1 LTNEITLGKVIQ
13 LGSIVDQ
20 YAKAVQKRIDNG
32 TRLATQQQAQTM
44 FYEKAQKAQAEVD
57 KLCSRAN
64 EGNPGLE
71 NCDKNIAFY
80 KQQIG
85 FLENQ
90 IEGYKRKISK
100 EEALKVQI
108 QEEMK
113 ASTQEMIDAKGREGI
128 EAFSAAEVVSEE
140 IKTLE
145 SSNLVVER
153 ELATLK
159 KIYAECTKDL

>member
-1 LTNEITLGKVIQ
+1 
-13 LGSIVDQ
+13 
-20 YAKAVQKRIDNG
+20 
-32 TRLATQQQAQTM
+32 M

-57 KLCSRAN
+57 KLSSRAY

-80 KQQIG
+80 KQRIG

-90 IEGYKRKISK
+90 IAGYKRKIS
-100 EEALKVQI
+100 EEEEQKTRI

-128 EAFSAAEVVSEE
+128 EAFSAAEVVAEE

-153 ELATLK
+153 ELTTLK
-159 KIYAECTKDL
+159 KIYADCTKDL

>member
-1 LTNEITLGKVIQ
+1 
-13 LGSIVDQ
+13 
-20 YAKAVQKRIDNG
+20 
-32 TRLATQQQAQTM
+32 M
-44 FYEKAQKAQAEVD
+44 FYEKAQKAQAEAD
-57 KLCSRAN
+57 KLSTQAV

-90 IEGYKRKISK
+90 IEGYRRKISE
-100 EEALKVQI
+100 EEAQKARI

-113 ASTQEMIDAKGREGI
+113 VSTQEMIDAKGREAI
-128 EAFSAAEVVSEE
+128 EAFSATEVVAEV

-159 KIYAECTKDL
+159 KIYAKCTKDL